1 MSNSVAAPSPVLG
14 LRQRKRAQTADAIHV
29 AAAELALER
38 GLENATIEAIT
49 ERADV
54 STRTFFNYFPTKE
67 DAVLGIDEVAVAA
80 ELERVAQT
88 HPEGDPLRQTFDL
101 IYGVFDASGG
111 AKTHTELT
119 RQVMQRFPQLVTRQM
134 VRVAELEDIMSN
146 IIAVWLKS
154 HEGFA
159 SHDDDQRLEEARV
172 ILGLCLSTVRV
183 SMKNWA
189 SSTASAADAG
199 DPRKPYERAIAML
212 RKVLDRI

>member
-1 MSNSVAAPSPVLG
+1 MSNAFTPALG
-14 LRQRKRAQTADAIHV
+14 LRQRKRAQTADAIHL

-80 ELERVAQT
+80 ELDRVALT
-88 HPEGDPLRQTFDL
+88 NPEGDPLRQVFDL

-134 VRVAELEDIMSN
+134 VRVAELEDIMSR
-146 IIAVWLKS
+146 IIAGWLES

-159 SHDDDQRLEEARV
+159 SETDDERLEEARV

-199 DPRKPYERAIAML
+199 DPRKPYERAIGML
-212 RKVLDRI
+212 RKVLDRF

>member
-1 MSNSVAAPSPVLG
+1 MSNSVIPALG
-14 LRQRKRAQTADAIHV
+14 LRQRKRAQTADAIHI

-38 GLENATIEAIT
+38 GLESATIEAIT

-67 DAVLGIDEVAVAA
+67 DAILGLDEVAVTA
-80 ELERVAQT
+80 ELERVAAIR
-88 HPEGDPLRQTFDL
+88 PDGDPLRQVFDL
-101 IYGVFDASGG
+101 IYGVFDARGG
-111 AKTHTELT
+111 AKAHTELT
-119 RQVMQRFPQLVTRQM
+119 RQVMQRYPQLVSRQM
-134 VRVAELEDIMSN
+134 VRIAELEDIMSS
-146 IIAVWLKS
+146 IIAGWLTA
-154 HEGFA
+154 HEGFQNDTDA
-159 SHDDDQRLEEARV
+159 ERLEEARV

-212 RKVLDRI
+212 RAVLDKI